1 MMKPKVSVIITVHN
15 IEQYIGECIESVL
28 SQSMRDLELIC
39 IDDAS
44 TDGSLEIVK
53 NYAEKDARIK
63 VIAQAE
69 SVGPSTARNIGYR
82 VAQGEYVYQ
91 IDGDDYIVEDAL
103 MRMYTCAKENEL
115 DLLTFSAMAFADSK
129 EIEKKVHHLL
139 NLYMRTGVYDG
150 IRNGIE
156 LFAEL
161 THNSD
166 FHGNLCCI
174 FVNKDFFNKNNLY
187 LVDGLYA
194 SADSP
199 FLIYLKA
206 QRTMCIPDA
215 LYMRRF
221 RENSIV
227 TSKKSLIKF
236 ESILVQFL
244 YEFDLWKGYAFEEKI
259 EKELNKYFAL
269 NWRRVLKTYHD
280 VADKNAELKL
290 LPYHKGA
297 KFVFHNII
305 KGENTYWTNQTS
317 QAIEEIKQ
325 YKNVIIYGAK
335 DIAKEVKTILD
346 QNEINHYI
354 FAVSDNTNEK
364 EFEDKP
370 IYCIE
375 ELAYMKDDAIVI
387 VAVSKRHQ
395 ESIKEN
401 LHAMGFENI
410 LVAE

>member
-15 IEQYIGECIESVL
+15 IEKYIGECIESVL
-28 SQSMRDLELIC
+28 SQSIEDLELIC

-44 TDGSLEIVK
+44 TDSSLEIVK
-53 NYAEKDARIK
+53 KYAESDTRLR
-63 VIAQAE
+63 VIAQVE

-82 VAQGEYVYQ
+82 LAQGEYVYQ
-91 IDGDDYIVEDAL
+91 IDGDDYIVEGAL
-103 MRMYTCAKENEL
+103 ERMYSCAKENEL
-115 DLLTFSAMAFADSK
+115 ELLTFSALAFADSK
-129 EIEKKVHHLL
+129 EIEKDVHHLL
-139 NLYMRTGVYDG
+139 NLYMRIGTY
-150 IRNGIE
+150 NGIKNGMD

-161 THNSD
+161 THNGD
-166 FHGNLCCI
+166 FYGNLCCI
-174 FVNKDFFNKNNLY
+174 FVNKDFFDKNNLY

-244 YEFDLWKGYAFEEKI
+244 YEFDLWKKYAFEEKI
-259 EKELNKYFAL
+259 EEALNKYFAL
-269 NWRRVLKTYHD
+269 NWKRVLKTYND
-280 VADKNAELKL
+280 VVDKNAELKL
-290 LPYHKGA
+290 LPRYKGA
-297 KFVFHNII
+297 KFVYYNII
-305 KGENTYWTNQTS
+305 KGENTYWINQTS
-317 QAIEEIKQ
+317 QTIEEIKQ

-335 DIAKEVKTILD
+335 DIAKEVKAILD
-346 QNEINHYI
+346 QNGINYYV
-354 FAVSDNTNEK
+354 FAVSDNANEK
-364 EFEDKP
+364 KFEDRP

-375 ELAYMKDDAIVI
+375 ELAYMKEDAMVI
-387 VAVSKRHQ
+387 IAVSKRHQ
-395 ESIKEN
+395 KLIKEN
-401 LHAMGFENI
+401 LYAMGFKNI
-410 LVAE
+410 LLVG